1 MTTLTATFDGL
12 VFKPDETPDLTPN
25 TRVRIVVEE
34 QGDVAHKPQGKSFLR
49 TAQSLHIDG
58 SPDWSS
64 RVDEHLYGEMLRDGD

>member
-12 VFKPDETPDLTPN
+12 VFRPDKTPDITPN

-34 QGDVAHKPQGKSFLR
+34 QVDATQEPRDKSFLR
-49 TAQSLHIDG
+49 TAQSIHLDG

-64 RVDEHLYGEMLRDGD
+64 RVDEHL

>member
-34 QGDVAHKPQGKSFLR
+34 ASESKPRGKSFLR
-49 TAQSLHIDG
+49 TAESLRLDG

-64 RVDEHLYGEMLRDGD
+64 RVDEHLYGEMLQDDD